1 MAGANRFRFQ
11 LPPFACDL
19 TTLSASKDG
28 DIALL
33 YTEIKMNH
41 LDTIAAISTP
51 YGKGGIAV
59 LRVSGKDAAT
69 IAEKVFEP
77 ASGRPL
83 SQTESAKAVYGKIF
97 SSADGKKTQID
108 DGIAVFF
115 RAPRSFTGEDTV
127 EISCHGGI
135 LVTGKVLTALL
146 SAGARPAMAGEF
158 TKRAFINGKMTLT
171 SAEGLGDLLEAQ
183 TDEQISIA
191 RSNMRGVLS
200 GEIKT
205 IYDSLADVLSAIFAH
220 IDYPDEDLA
229 DISRDEMLSIAQTN
243 LVRLKKLSDTY
254 STGRAVMSGIPT
266 VILGR
271 TNAGKSSLYNRIVG
285 RDAAIVTDIEGTTR
299 DVLTETAK
307 LGRVILRLSDTAGLR
322 ESGDVVER
330 IGIDRARQAAESAE
344 LILAV
349 FDGSRESDHTDE
361 EFVSYISA
369 LSGVTVA
376 IINKSDLG
384 TNAKTEALVK
394 KFDHVCHISAESG
407 KGFDSLTEAVEKIYI
422 DKNLDTGSDAIISNA
437 RQAAAVNSAIE
448 ALTAAIEAIDG
459 ELPLEICCS
468 EVENTLS
475 ALGELDGRTVSEDIV
490 SRIFANF
497 CVGK

>member
-1 MAGANRFRFQ
+1 
-11 LPPFACDL
+11 
-19 TTLSASKDG
+19 
-28 DIALL
+28 
-33 YTEIKMNH
+33 MNH

-59 LRVSGKDAAT
+59 LRVSGENA
-69 IAEKVFEP
+69 ISVAEKIFIPVGDK
-77 ASGRPL
+77 SL
-83 SQTESAKAVYGKIF
+83 SEKESNKAIYGNIYET
-97 SSADGKKTQID
+97 SCENPQQID
-108 DGIAVFF
+108 DGIAVVF

-135 LVTGKVLTALL
+135 LVTQKVLTALL
-146 SAGARPAMAGEF
+146 CAGARLAIPGEF

-171 SAEGLGDLLEAQ
+171 SAEALGDLLEAQ
-183 TDEQISIA
+183 TDEQISLS

-200 GEIKT
+200 GEVKQ
-205 IYDSLADVLSAIFAH
+205 IYDSLGNVLAAIFAH

-229 DISRDEMLSIAQTN
+229 DISHSEMLSVAQEN
-243 LVRLKKLSDTY
+243 LSKLKKLASTY

-266 VILGR
+266 VILGK
-271 TNAGKSSLYNRIVG
+271 TNAGKSSLYNRIIG

-322 ESGDVVER
+322 ESEDTVEQ
-330 IGIDRARQAAESAE
+330 IGIDRARATAESAE

-349 FDGSRESDHTDE
+349 FDGSRTPDEKDE
-361 EFVSYISA
+361 EFIKYLDT
-369 LSGVTVA
+369 LSGVKVA

-384 TNAKTEALVK
+384 SVTEVNDLLGG
-394 KFDHVCHISAESG
+394 FEYISPLSASLGE
-407 KGFDSLTEAVEKIYI
+407 GFDALESLIEKIYI
-422 DKNLDTGSDAIISNA
+422 DNKLDTGNDAIISNA
-437 RQAAAVNSAIE
+437 RQSAAVNSAIE
-448 ALTAAIEAIDG
+448 ALEIAIDAIEG
-459 ELPLEICCS
+459 ELPLEICCA

>member
-1 MAGANRFRFQ
+1 
-11 LPPFACDL
+11 
-19 TTLSASKDG
+19 
-28 DIALL
+28 
-33 YTEIKMNH
+33 MNH

-59 LRVSGKDAAT
+59 LRISGENA
-69 IAEKVFEP
+69 ISVAEKVFVPRNGKRLSEK
-77 ASGRPL
+77 AS
-83 SQTESAKAVYGKIF
+83 SQAVYGDIF
-97 SSADGKKTQID
+97 ESVSGNPRQID
-108 DGIAVFF
+108 DGIAVLF

-135 LVTGKVLTALL
+135 LVTQKVLTALL
-146 SAGARPAMAGEF
+146 CAGARLALPGEF

-171 SAEGLGDLLEAQ
+171 SAEALGDLLEAQ
-183 TDEQISIA
+183 TDEQISLS
-191 RSNMRGVLS
+191 RSNMRGSLS
-200 GEIKT
+200 GEVKH
-205 IYDSLADVLSAIFAH
+205 IYDSLGNVLAAIFAH

-229 DISRDEMLSIAQTN
+229 DISHSEMLSVAEEN
-243 LVRLKKLSDTY
+243 LSKLKKLASTY

-271 TNAGKSSLYNRIVG
+271 TNAGKSSLYNKIVG

-322 ESGDVVER
+322 ESGDTVEQ
-330 IGIDRARQAAESAE
+330 IGIDRARAAAESAE

-349 FDGSRESDHTDE
+349 FDGSRAPDE
-361 EFVSYISA
+361 KDNEFIKYLDS
-369 LSGVTVA
+369 LSGVKVA

-384 TNAKTEALVK
+384 
-394 KFDHVCHISAESG
+394 
-407 KGFDSLTEAVEKIYI
+407 SLTEVTELLSGFEYVCPLSASSGQGFDNLESLIEKIYI
-422 DKNLDTGSDAIISNA
+422 DDKLDTGNDAIISNA
-437 RQAAAVNSAIE
+437 RQAAAVSSAIE
-448 ALTAAIEAIDG
+448 ALEIAIDAIKG
-459 ELPLEICCS
+459 ELPLEICCA